1 MNKRETPSE
10 RKTFL
15 DVARCLLTF
24 TLTTPIPVRELRVK
38 PPGDFSNSL
47 SYGFKA
53 VRVLHI
59 YQGMLSNPH
68 QLITKIIIALLW
80 NIIYLQCFT
89 RSTVISRQVLKDGL
103 LSLDSQTAMA
113 RVGSNLPFKDLFG
126 TIEIEQGTTVT
137 LCCVATGSPR
147 PRVEWSR
154 HQRSTLLSPRFFQE
168 EGCLAVNT
176 AKEYGEPVEPQTAL
190 G

>member
-1 MNKRETPSE
+1 MVSPEHISWDIPARKHAFFNGSRLFTASCQKYIRDSNKKITYLNKRETLSE

-38 PPGDFSNSL
+38 PPGDYSNSL

-113 RVGSNLPFKDLFG
+113 RVG
-126 TIEIEQGTTVT
+126 
-137 LCCVATGSPR
+137 CATMVDGGM
-147 PRVEWSR
+147 
-154 HQRSTLLSPRFFQE
+154 TNKL
-168 EGCLAVNT
+168 
-176 AKEYGEPVEPQTAL
+176 
-190 G
+190 

>member
-1 MNKRETPSE
+1 MFSPEHISWDIPARKQAFFNGSRLFTASCQKYIRDSNKKITYLNKRETLSE

-24 TLTTPIPVRELRVK
+24 TLTTPILVRELRLK
-38 PPGDFSNSL
+38 PPGDYSNSL

-113 RVGSNLPFKDLFG
+113 RVG
-126 TIEIEQGTTVT
+126 
-137 LCCVATGSPR
+137 CATMVDGGM
-147 PRVEWSR
+147 
-154 HQRSTLLSPRFFQE
+154 TNKL
-168 EGCLAVNT
+168 
-176 AKEYGEPVEPQTAL
+176 
-190 G
+190 